1 MARANAAGW
10 MARRQ
15 RWYSARQNV
24 VRVMSLERTSRRRR
38 KSEKR
43 RRKGWFQNINLAALW
58 TILLVVVAVVLWLI
72 RDLPS

>member
-1 MARANAAGW
+1 

-24 VRVMSLERTSRRRR
+24 VGVMSLERTSRRRR

-43 RRKGWFQNINLAALW
+43 RRKGWFRNINPAALW
-58 TILLVVVAVVLWLI
+58 TIFLVVVAVVLWLL